1 MIANLIFLFGFALA
15 MMPWYVKNYSEAK
28 MISVNALLG
37 GSGGTTLY
45 NYEQFKTKKEL
56 EIIKNETT

>member
-1 MIANLIFLFGFALA
+1 
-15 MMPWYVKNYSEAK
+15 MMPWYVKNYSEART
-28 MISVNALLG
+28 ISVNALLG